1 MKDVKLHLTE
11 REIREAEEA
20 ADLEAF
26 LEGFCEE
33 LAALE
38 AGEPER
44 TTFPDWLDREAG

>member
-11 REIREAEEA
+11 REIQQATEA

-26 LEGFCEE
+26 LEGFNEE

-38 AGEPER
+38 AAEEPER
-44 TTFPDWLDREAG
+44 ITFPDWLDRAS